1 MGTDDRD
8 RRLVKTPPKG
18 VRAQTA
24 APIGESWEGPDQLTP
39 VAETLPDTIEEAAL
53 RIDRRATA
61 IRKRPGPTPASESV
75 AAAITI
81 HGVNASLDGV
91 KQKVAEQALK
101 IDALGTQ
108 MTQLVPVLL
117 GELTKDGE
125 VRRQEKKARI
135 DWITRLIAIVASIA
149 TGAMAILQA
158 RHC

>member
-1 MGTDDRD
+1 MSDDRD
-8 RRLVKTPPKG
+8 RRTLKTPPKG
-18 VRAQTA
+18 IRAQTA
-24 APIGESWEGPDQLTP
+24 APVGESWEESDHLTP
-39 VAETLPDTIEEAAL
+39 VAEALPDSIEEAAL

-61 IRKRPGPTPASESV
+61 IRRRPGPTPATESV

-91 KQKVAEQALK
+91 KKQVSEQGLK
-101 IDALGTQ
+101 IEALGTQ

-135 DWITRLIAIVASIA
+135 DWVTRLIAILATIA
-149 TGAMAILQA
+149 TGTMIILQA